1 MQTIATKKS
10 KNKERLILIKILDIV
25 RYSNKYNNSEREMTG
40 RIRVFGKKVFLTKSV
55 L

>member
-25 RYSNKYNNSEREMTG
+25 INYNNSERELT
-40 RIRVFGKKVFLTKSV
+40 RADKSIRKKVFLTKSV

>member
-1 MQTIATKKS
+1 MTKNAGTNID
-10 KNKERLILIKILDIV
+10 KNF

-40 RIRVFGKKVFLTKSV
+40 RKRVFGKKVFLTKSV